1 MDINNE
7 AKKSTNLTNT
17 ADSKSTPSVK
27 PASEDPNPKDSKGE
41 DGDGKANK
49 GPRSAADSGRSEEK
63 SNPKAGQGSSF
74 TKQLKVE
81 VLGSTAERFQ
91 ELIDKIE
98 AITRKHVL
106 EKETKKKIVETLGLL
121 HNAKVKLSQFA
132 IKLKAVVISLAA
144 VVKKRSLK
152 SLSIDELA
160 RLASKINQK
169 ARIQE
174 SAEIMK
180 MLKKVQE
187 EVIDIQQ
194 DLKSAKKE
202 LDIQSW
208 SNYLLSIASSVTT
221 IGLSVGILGFLTP
234 KKHAVKVMLTTTVAA
249 FNMVNGVVFKANGVE
264 NKRKATIEAYDRA
277 IDHLDQVYKEAAEA
291 NVLVNNIRAGLDPV
305 QVALYVSQNGW
316 ELKSEPKEELKE
328 SLENILNICNKIVR
342 EA

>member
-27 PASEDPNPKDSKGE
+27 PASEDPNPKDSKPK

-49 GPRSAADSGRSEEK
+49 EPSPVADSGRQSEELK
-63 SNPKAGQGSSF
+63 IPKTDQGSSF
-74 TKQLKVE
+74 SKEL
-81 VLGSTAERFQ
+81 LGNTARSQ
-91 ELIDKIE
+91 ELTDKIE